1 MTSLAI
7 DGVDLHYTEL
17 GAGDPL
23 LLVHG
28 TGAYSAIWGEVPAL
42 LAASHRVIV
51 YDRRGFG
58 QSQGERA
65 ANAHQHVL
73 DAAALLEHLDAAPAV
88 VVGWSGGGVL
98 AIDLAAS
105 RPDLV
110 RSLVL
115 IEPALHLALG
125 PSVGML
131 RMFARMLG
139 ARVRRDQRGAAA
151 AMYRWANSYT
161 SGGNGFDRLPPEE
174 QEGMLAHAPST
185 VREMDQLTRPAPSSR
200 VVRGIACPV
209 TCVQGSLSEPVFPRA
224 IKRVQ
229 RLLPQTRVADIDGGA
244 HMLHRDRPEEWARA
258 VLEAA
263 APAVAAPA

>member
-1 MTSLAI
+1 MTSLPV

-28 TGAYSAIWGEVPAL
+28 TGAYSAIWGEVPTL

-58 QSQGERA
+58 KSVGERA
-65 ANAHQHVL
+65 ANAHRHAL
-73 DAAALLEHLDAAPAV
+73 DAAALLEHLDAVPAV

-98 AIDLAAS
+98 AMDLAAS
-105 RPDLV
+105 RPDAV

-115 IEPALHLALG
+115 IEPALHLALR
-125 PSVGML
+125 PSIGLL
-131 RMFARMLG
+131 RMSARMFG
-139 ARVRRDQRGAAA
+139 ARARRDQRGAAA

-161 SGGNGFDRLPPEE
+161 TGGNGFDRLPPEE
-174 QEGMLAHAPST
+174 QEGMLAHAPAT
-185 VREMDQLTRPAPSSR
+185 VRELDQLTRPTPSSR
-200 VVRGIACPV
+200 AVRGIACPV

-229 RLLPQTRVADIDGGA
+229 RLLPQTRVVEIEGGA
-244 HMLHRDRPEEWARA
+244 HMLHRDRAEEWVRT

-263 APAVAAPA
+263 RPATPAPA

>member
-58 QSQGERA
+58 QSQGKRA
-65 ANAHQHVL
+65 ANAHQHAV
-73 DAAALLEHLDAAPAV
+73 DAATLLEHLDAAPAV
-88 VVGWSGGGVL
+88 VVGWSAGGVL

-115 IEPALHLALG
+115 IEPAFRLALR
-125 PSVGML
+125 PTVEML

-139 ARVRRDQRGAAA
+139 ARARRDQRGAAA
-151 AMYRWANSYT
+151 SMYRWSNSYT
-161 SGGNGFDRLPPEE
+161 SGGSGFDRLPSAE
-174 QEGMLAHAPST
+174 QEGMLANAPST
-185 VREMDQLTRPAPSSR
+185 VREIDQLTRPAPSSR
-200 VVRGIACPV
+200 AVRGITCPV
-209 TCVQGSLSEPVFPRA
+209 TCVEGSLSEPVFPRA
-224 IKRVQ
+224 IQRLQ
-229 RLLPQTRVADIDGGA
+229 RLLPQIRVAGIEGGA
-244 HMLHRDRPEEWARA
+244 HMLHRDQPEEWARA
-258 VLEAA
+258 VLEAT